1 MTPRDP
7 DEDQRLDKLL
17 DISKKCPH
25 KEKISDTQ
33 VFLLNPSFFLG
44 TPNIWTIRYCTA
56 NFRDIP
62 GVNIIKPRLTRF
74 ETDYAPH
81 GSWQA
86 FDKGQPVSYKIQM
99 DFAELEPV
107 YNTDYNNRVGADRV
121 AEFNDAGQQINK
133 GDLRR
138 IDRKDMIGY

>member
-1 MTPRDP
+1 
-7 DEDQRLDKLL
+7 
-17 DISKKCPH
+17 
-25 KEKISDTQ
+25 
-33 VFLLNPSFFLG
+33 
-44 TPNIWTIRYCTA
+44 
-56 NFRDIP
+56 
-62 GVNIIKPRLTRF
+62 
-74 ETDYAPH
+74 
-81 GSWQA
+81 
-86 FDKGQPVSYKIQM
+86 M